1 MKIRCLQTN
10 PGADAGENLRQ
21 LENMLASLIPQQ
33 GIANIA
39 VLPEVFAVM
48 GGDELRL
55 KSANHLGDGIFKN
68 LSRWAKE
75 YKHFIVG
82 GTHAE
87 IADGKNKVYN
97 TATVFSSEGSLLD
110 VYRKI
115 HLFNLKDANG
125 NPLYCESDVFEQG
138 KETST
143 FNISS
148 ANEKWHCMN
157 IVCYDLRFPEIVRRE
172 ISRSGAIDVLFV
184 TAAFTHQT
192 GKDHWEVLL
201 RARAIENQC
210 WVVACN
216 QTGFHTEGR
225 KRNWGHSMVID
236 PWGQIVAQLS
246 EEVGVLEATINKEA
260 VLSARGKLPALQD
273 RIFNLAPTL

>member
-1 MKIRCLQTN
+1 MHMKISCLQTN
-10 PGADAGENLRQ
+10 PAADVGQNLAQIESMIANLRQ
-21 LENMLASLIPQQ
+21 ATGS
-33 GIANIA
+33 ANVA

-48 GGDELRL
+48 GGDDLRL
-55 KSANHLGDGIFKN
+55 QSANHLGEGTFKL
-68 LSRWAKE
+68 LSQWAKNSAH
-75 YKHFIVG
+75 YLVA

-87 IADGKNKVYN
+87 IADQKNRVFN
-97 TATVFSSEGSLLD
+97 TATVFSPQGALLD

-125 NPLYCESDVFEQG
+125 QPLYCESDVFAQG

-143 FNISS
+143 FRIQSGTD
-148 ANEKWHCMN
+148 EWHCMN

-172 ISRSGAIDVLFV
+172 ITRSGAIDVLFI

-210 WVVACN
+210 FVVACN

-225 KRNWGHSMVID
+225 KRNWGHSMVVD
-236 PWGQIVAQLS
+236 PWGTIVAQLN
-246 EEVGVLEATINKEA
+246 EEVGILEAIISKDA
-260 VLSARGKLPALQD
+260 LHSARGRLPALKD
-273 RIFNLAPTL
+273 RFF